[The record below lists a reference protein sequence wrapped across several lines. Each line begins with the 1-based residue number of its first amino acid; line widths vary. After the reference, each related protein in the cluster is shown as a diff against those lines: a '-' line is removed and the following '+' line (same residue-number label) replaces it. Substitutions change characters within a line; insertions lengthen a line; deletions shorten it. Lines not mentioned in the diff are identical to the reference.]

1 MRHGPLSSSTSGL
14 TMTRRHALRLTAT
27 AMVGCLTGRTEAAA
41 GNDPERPFPWIGK
54 KFTADGRVLPF
65 PGNTIICPI
74 ASEHP
79 AMAAL
84 QTFRAALATEPY
96 AHKFT
101 FTPPSSYHMT
111 VFEGVV
117 DAERRPGFWPSDLRS
132 DAPLEACNRLFLQKL
147 EAFDLGCAPRFRMRV
162 MEGPGNI
169 EMRPGAGIYLVP
181 IDAEEDRKLRQLRD
195 RLAEVLTLH
204 QPNHQTYRFHTTQ
217 TYAITPLTE
226 AETARYR
233 TVRRTSLE
241 VLAAAMPVLEL
252 GAPAFCVFEDMFAF
266 NPRLYLRPVQL

>member
-1 MRHGPLSSSTSGL
+1 
-14 TMTRRHALRLTAT
+14 MTRRHALRLTAT
-27 AMVGCLTGRTEAAA
+27 AAIGCLTGRLEAAA
-41 GNDPERPFPWIGK
+41 ANDPEKPFPWIGK

-74 ASEHP
+74 GSEHP
-79 AMAAL
+79 ARAPL
-84 QTFRAALATEPY
+84 QAFRAALEAEPY

-117 DAERRPGFWPSDLRS
+117 DAERRPGFWPSDLS
-132 DAPLEACNRLFLQKL
+132 AEAPLDACNRLFLQKL
-147 EAFDLGCAPRFRMRV
+147 EAFDLGCAPRFRMKV

-181 IDAEEDRKLRQLRD
+181 VDDEENRRLRQLRD
-195 RLAEVLTLH
+195 RLADLLKLR
-204 QPNHQTYRFHTTQ
+204 QPNHQAYKFHTTQ

-226 AETARYR
+226 AETLRYR
-233 TVRRTSLE
+233 AVRRASLE

-266 NPRLYLRPVQL
+266 NPRLYLQPVRL